1 MAAGDLISATD
12 YNNIRKK
19 VVAVMG
25 TGKDGGASYLYD
37 ATYGYGQTVLSSNVA
52 TTATVTKTQ
61 WDQLRYDLYNVLYH
75 QTGTIPSITSATVG
89 SVITYG
95 PTHPN
100 TQYDTLA
107 STAVTNRF
115 SVGTGQYIETLAKAS
130 TSRTT
135 NWSTSVECTITCDF
149 GTADDAR
156 YFFNS
161 GGEIKIRASR
171 TGGDATQ
178 QNTMWS
184 SILSGAGTRSF
195 GGQLPNTGFTPMDGL
210 NFYRLTSTAQRYYTT
225 TGSSP
230 YATNRYS
237 LWAYCDVA
245 NNSAGTA
252 RYLYIKVVL
261 DDPYVDPPLGTPP
274 ASTADVGPEDIVNGT
289 LTVTVD
295 EKKADGILQPAPS
308 TGNFTIPRVGSP
320 LINITAGAW
329 TGS

>member
-12 YNNIRKK
+12 YNNIRRK

-25 TGKDGGASYLYD
+25 TGRDGGPSYLYD
-37 ATYGYGQTVLSSNVA
+37 ATYGYGQTVLSSSVA

-61 WDQLRYDLYNVLYH
+61 WDQLRYDIYNALYH
-75 QTGTIPSITSATVG
+75 QTGNIPTITSATVG
-89 SVITYG
+89 NIITYG
-95 PTHPN
+95 PSHPN
-100 TQYDTLA
+100 TQFNTLSDTA
-107 STAVTNRF
+107 IANRF
-115 SVGTGQYIETLAKAS
+115 SVGAGQFIETLSKAS
-130 TSRTT
+130 SQRTT
-135 NWSTSVECTITCDF
+135 QWNSSVECIITCDF

-161 GGEIKIRASR
+161 GGEIKIRATR

-178 QNTMWS
+178 QNTTWS
-184 SILSGAGTRSF
+184 SLLTSAGTISF

-210 NFYRLTSTAQRYYTT
+210 NFYRLTTTPQRYYTT

-230 YATNRYS
+230 YASNRYS
-237 LWAYCDVA
+237 LFAYCDVA

-252 RYLYIKVVL
+252 RYVYIKAVL
-261 DDPYVDPPLGTPP
+261 DDPYTDPPTGTPP
-274 ASTADVGPEDIVNGT
+274 APTGDVGPEDIVNGT
-289 LTVTVD
+289 LTVFVD

-308 TGNFTIPRVGSP
+308 TGQFIIPRIGSP
-320 LINITAGAW
+320 LIGITAGTW